1 MVPEGSGSRGVVD
14 LPDLSLSGLQLLA
27 VGVGVRWKLSIGLLS
42 CASLSSCPFF
52 LAEFSVGFLF

>member
-27 VGVGVRWKLSIGLLS
+27 VGVGVRWKASKGLLS
-42 CASLSSCPFF
+42 CASLSWCPFF
-52 LAEFSVGFLF
+52 LA